1 LTRILVRPRARAFWP
16 AAACLLLSWAGQARA
31 QRVANVSV
39 TGLDYAFQAPDTL
52 RGGPTAFAF
61 ENHGKRRHEVIIYR
75 LRTGVS
81 VDSVV
86 HADRAARRALT
97 ELVGILV
104 AEPGEKPLGRI
115 LVDLSP
121 GRTYLLV
128 CSLQDAPDKPPHVT
142 LGMLHPL
149 KVSSRSP

>member
-1 LTRILVRPRARAFWP
+1 MTRILVRLHARTFWP
-16 AAACLLLSWAGQARA
+16 AAACLLLSWGDQARA
-31 QRVANVSV
+31 QRVADVSV
-39 TGLDYAFQAPDTL
+39 IGLDYAFRAPDAL

-61 ENHGKRRHEVIIYR
+61 ENHGKMRHEVIIYR
-75 LRTGVS
+75 LRAGVS

-86 HADRAARRALT
+86 HVDRSTRRALT

-115 LVDLSP
+115 LVDMSP

-128 CSLQDAPDKPPHVT
+128 CSLQDAPDKPPHMT
-142 LGMLHPL
+142 LGMVHPL
-149 KVSSRSP
+149 RVSSR